1 MNSIVSEKRF
11 ISQTLGVPYENL
23 SQSYLRSETEL
34 TTTSV
39 IDFTLQT
46 NKKQGSLVTERLL
59 DLNDE
64 FVITHFTVGLKQISA
79 AAPTVQQQLVAP
91 VLTYDNKT
99 AFAGTNGANV
109 SAVNGQLN
117 KTYISKKVFSD
128 TRALKTLNSIVH
140 PAVKSDFNLWCTTQK
155 GPYIIKE
162 AAILFESKSNIGL
175 DKVILVSSPKELKIS
190 RVLKRDQTDEQSVLE
205 RMDAQWKDSEKRLLA
220 DYEIRKTKK
229 LVSELTQSF

>member
-79 AAPTVQQQLVAP
+79 AAPTVQEQLIAP

-99 AFAGTNGANV
+99 AFAGANGSNV
-109 SAVNGQLN
+109 SAIYN
-117 KTYISKKVFSD
+117 SD
-128 TRALKTLNSIVH
+128 LSWTIDRREFIPQFPMRAFRRV
-140 PAVKSDFNLWCTTQK
+140 PTTQ
-155 GPYIIKE
+155 E
-162 AAILFESKSNIGL
+162 ATIGAALGIDGFDNGLYAFYPSEPTRINGRQTIDLSVNLNDSTIFTDAGNSYYAVFEARGY
-175 DKVILVSSPKELKIS
+175 LVVNAAS
-190 RVLKRDQTDEQSVLE
+190 
-205 RMDAQWKDSEKRLLA
+205 
-220 DYEIRKTKK
+220 
-229 LVSELTQSF
+229 